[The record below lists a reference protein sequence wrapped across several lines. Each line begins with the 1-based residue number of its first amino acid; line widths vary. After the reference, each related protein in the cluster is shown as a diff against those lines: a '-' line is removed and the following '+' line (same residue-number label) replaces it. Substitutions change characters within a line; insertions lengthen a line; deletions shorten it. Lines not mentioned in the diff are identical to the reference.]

1 DGFLKI
7 LGTDVKT
14 TLLPALKE
22 KDVVI
27 CETLEPKQHFTEP
40 PARYSDATLVKA
52 LEEYD
57 IGRPSTYAPTIA
69 TIIDRKYV
77 DRIEGRKLKPTDI
90 GILVNDLL
98 VEHFPQIVDYT
109 FTATME
115 NALDGIAAGT
125 KDWQPI
131 LATFYEPFKANLKA
145 KEETLTK
152 KTITEEKTDEIC
164 DKCGKPMVIKTGR
177 FGRFLACTGFPECR
191 NTKQLTKNTE
201 GKEVIEAPIT
211 TDEKCT
217 TCGAPMIVK
226 RGRFGPFLSCSTY
239 PECKTIKSIEKKTG
253 VKCQECKEGD
263 IVAKRSK
270 KGGRTFYAC
279 NRYPECTFALW
290 SKPTGASCPTCGS
303 LLVYGAKET
312 VRCSKKE
319 CAYSDRESTN

>member
-1 DGFLKI
+1 M
-7 LGTDVKT
+7 
-14 TLLPALKE
+14 
-22 KDVVI
+22 
-27 CETLEPKQHFTEP
+27 
-40 PARYSDATLVKA
+40 
-52 LEEYD
+52 
-57 IGRPSTYAPTIA
+57 
-69 TIIDRKYV
+69 
-77 DRIEGRKLKPTDI
+77 KPTDI

-98 VEHFPQIVDYT
+98 VEHFPQIVNYT

-115 NALDGIAAGT
+115 NALDGIAEGT

-152 KTITEEKTDEIC
+152 KAITEEKTEEIC

-191 NTKQLTKNTE
+191 NTKQLTKNAE

-211 TDEKCT
+211 TDEKCA

-226 RGRFGPFLSCSTY
+226 RGRFGPFLSCSQY

-253 VKCQECKEGD
+253 VKCPECKEGD

-290 SKPTGASCPTCGS
+290 SKPTGASCPTCKS
-303 LLVYGAKET
+303 LLVYGAKDT

-319 CAYSDRESTN
+319 CTFTEERKNEGTQERSSVL